1 VNFRDPLGVLDESWP
16 NIHAAILLV
25 PRAGW
30 QPVSIYRGV
39 QGRYIPVVS
48 TPRGRHRWLAAV
60 WRLLRWQPATHP
72 QIWSFA
78 VASALAV
85 IAVGCLFSHQHA
97 LAGVVAGG
105 GFLTIATGSA
115 GSYRLSRRRDATTY
129 ADWLATRPPSR
140 LPGERDD
147 GRERTR

>member
-1 VNFRDPLGVLDESWP
+1 VNLRDPLGVLKASRP
-16 NIHAAILLV
+16 NVHAPIFLA
-25 PRAGW
+25 PRAAW

-39 QGRYIPVVS
+39 PGRYIPVVS
-48 TPRGRHRWLAAV
+48 TTRGRRRSLAAV

-85 IAVGCLFSHQHA
+85 IAVGSLFSHQHA

-105 GFLTIATGSA
+105 AVLTIATGSA
-115 GSYRLSRRRDATTY
+115 GSYRLSRRRDATTH

-140 LPGERDD
+140 LPGQRD
-147 GRERTR
+147 GQERTR

>member
-1 VNFRDPLGVLDESWP
+1 VNLRDPPGVLKASRP
-16 NIHAAILLV
+16 NVHAPIFLA

-30 QPVSIYRGV
+30 QPVSVYRGV
-39 QGRYIPVVS
+39 SGRYIPVVS
-48 TPRGRHRWLAAV
+48 TPRGRRRSLAAV

-85 IAVGCLFSHQHA
+85 IAVGALFSHQRA

-105 GFLTIATGSA
+105 AVLTIATGSA

-129 ADWLATRPPSR
+129 ADWLATRPPPR
-140 LPGERDD
+140 LRGQRD
-147 GRERTR
+147 GQERTR